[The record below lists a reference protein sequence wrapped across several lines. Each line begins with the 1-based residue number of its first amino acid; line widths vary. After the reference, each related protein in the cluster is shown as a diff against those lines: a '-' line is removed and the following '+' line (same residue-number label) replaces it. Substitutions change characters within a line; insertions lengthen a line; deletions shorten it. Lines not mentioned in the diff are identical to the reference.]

1 MKPAFHNKYY
11 NGFTTDELS
20 AGAPEEIR
28 TPDPQIRSLVLYP
41 AELRALA
48 PGNDKTCAVN
58 LYPRGNARG
67 VASKPEHL
75 DGIPSH
81 VWSSLSSFD
90 RGRGVEAAAALPLR
104 QAVTG
109 ARRGR
114 CQGQADGHILARR
127 SIPAGVLVGEW
138 AAKGRS
144 LAGNMGFHARRAPR
158 RSLSSTAR
166 SGIVS
171 RKVAPIVPSTSRI
184 SPPWART
191 SSAAMASPRPV
202 PPARVDP

>member
-1 MKPAFHNKYY
+1 MI
-11 NGFTTDELS
+11 
-20 AGAPEEIR
+20 GAPEEIR

-48 PGNDKTCAVN
+48 PGNDKTPRCQP
-58 LYPRGNARG
+58 YPPGDACG
-67 VASKPEHL
+67 VASNRSIWMASPVMSGQVFRASTAEWGL
-75 DGIPSH
+75 MLG
-81 VWSSLSSFD
+81 
-90 RGRGVEAAAALPLR
+90 ALPLR

-109 ARRGR
+109 AWLVPRPS
-114 CQGQADGHILARR
+114 QSAIFWLEDR
-127 SIPAGVLVGEW
+127 SLHEPSSESGWLKAPGLVGE
-138 AAKGRS
+138 
-144 LAGNMGFHARRAPR
+144 MGFQARRAPR

-191 SSAAMASPRPV
+191 SSAAMARPRPV